1 MSINMMQFETL
12 RNKFPSWVEL
22 KAHFESEEGG
32 KLRVVEQDGVA
43 VIRYEKG
50 ATSDAVYRS
59 VVWDTTANLPL
70 CVAPFRANEGFP
82 PTGKTFNAVEDF
94 VDGFMMNAWVSNGSL
109 HVSTRTR
116 VGGANKFYSD
126 KTFGELFAEC
136 VAASSLK
143 TMDALKVCLE
153 DLRLA
158 AGNTS
163 GEPTAAFA
171 SFVLQHPEHRI
182 VAKVAAPGLNVVH
195 TGFVMGNGVVHISER
210 AVHWPQALARL
221 QVSNYP
227 PKVFQSEAEAEDLL
241 RQTAAQR
248 GWRWQGLVFKD
259 GTGARWRMRTPTYIM
274 LRELRGGESSSVERF
289 FRLRAARQVV
299 DYLKHYGEER
309 HTFWELEQT
318 LRARTADVLAAYTDV
333 HKAHAVEFKN
343 LPEAL
348 RPAVYLLHLHWRDEL
363 RAKGFSVRLQNVINV
378 VNKLR
383 GFEKKRLMDS
393 AAYVPV
399 TVKPSVVIADSTDA
413 PLEEVVDL

>member
-32 KLRVVEQDGVA
+32 KLRVVEQEGGLA

-50 ATSDAVYRS
+50 AASDAVYRS
-59 VVWDTTANLPL
+59 LVWDTSANLPL
-70 CVAPFRANEGFP
+70 CVAPFRAKDGLP
-82 PTGKTFNAVEDF
+82 PTGTTFTAVEDF

-136 VAASSLK
+136 VAASPLK
-143 TMDALKVCLE
+143 TMDTLKACLE
-153 DLRLA
+153 EHRVT
-158 AGNTS
+158 AGATS
-163 GEPTAAFA
+163 AFA

-182 VAKVAAPGLNVVH
+182 VAKVSAPGLNTVH
-195 TGFVMGNGVVHISER
+195 TGYVTEKGVVHISER
-210 AVHWPQALARL
+210 AVHWPQDLARL

-227 PKVFQSEAEAEDLL
+227 PKVFQSETEAEELL

-259 GTGARWRMRTPTYIM
+259 GTGGRWRMRTPTYTM
-274 LRELRGGESSSVERF
+274 LRELRGGDASPLERF
-289 FRLRAARQVV
+289 FRLRTARQVV
-299 DYLKHYGEER
+299 EYLKHYGEER
-309 HTFWELEQT
+309 DAFWEFEQT
-318 LRARTADVLAAYTDV
+318 LRARTADVMAAYTDV
-333 HKAHAVEFKN
+333 HKAHAVAFKD

-363 RAKGFSVRLQNVINV
+363 RAKGFSVRLQNVIGV

-399 TVKPSVVIADSTDA
+399 AGKGEVAEA
-413 PLEEVVDL
+413 ALEEVVDL

>member
-1 MSINMMQFETL
+1 MQFETL

-32 KLRVVEQDGVA
+32 KLRVVDQDGVA

-50 ATSDAVYRS
+50 AASDAVYRS
-59 VVWDTTANLPL
+59 LVWDTSTNLPL
-70 CVAPFRANEGFP
+70 CIAPFRANEGAP
-82 PTGKTFNAVEDF
+82 PTGTTFNAVEDF

-116 VGGANKFYSD
+116 VGGGNKFYSD

-136 VAASSLK
+136 VAASPLK
-143 TMDALKVCLE
+143 TMDALKMCLE
-153 DLRLA
+153 DLRVA
-158 AGNTS
+158 AGATS
-163 GEPTAAFA
+163 AFA

-182 VAKVAAPGLNVVH
+182 VAKVAAPSLNVVH
-195 TGFVMGNGVVHISER
+195 TGFVMANGVVHISER

-227 PKVFQSEAEAEDLL
+227 PKVFQSDAEAEELL

-259 GTGARWRMRTPTYIM
+259 GTGARWRMRTPTYTM
-274 LRELRGGESSSVERF
+274 LRELRGGESSSLERF

-299 DYLKHYGEER
+299 EYLKHYGEER
-309 HTFWELEQT
+309 HVFWEFEQA

-333 HKAHAVEFKN
+333 HKAHTVAFKD
-343 LPEAL
+343 LPESL

-363 RAKGFSVRLQNVINV
+363 RAKGFSVRLQNVIGV

-399 TVKPSVVIADSTDA
+399 AGKEEVADA
-413 PLEEVVDL
+413 ALEEVVDL